1 MNVIDMF
8 FASLNKVF
16 VHQSKEWGEIIT
28 GFETRNKYKV
38 LDEQGHSIGF
48 IAEQRKGLWA
58 LLLRSML
65 RSHRPLTI
73 KVLDENRKELMEMNR
88 PFYWFFSDL
97 EITSE
102 NKVVGHIYQR
112 FAFIFRRYDLADA
125 RGNIF
130 ARVRAPFWRIWTF
143 SILNA
148 NGNEIAKISKKWGG
162 ILREVFTDADKFLIE
177 FEGLTSSQKAVVFA
191 AGISIDLDFFEE
203 NHKRR

>member
-1 MNVIDMF
+1 
-8 FASLNKVF
+8 
-16 VHQSKEWGEIIT
+16 
-28 GFETRNKYKV
+28 
-38 LDEQGHSIGF
+38 
-48 IAEQRKGLWA
+48 
-58 LLLRSML
+58 
-65 RSHRPLTI
+65 
-73 KVLDENRKELMEMNR
+73 MEMNR

-97 EITSE
+97 QITSE
-102 NKVVGHIYQR
+102 SKVVGHIYQR

-130 ARVRAPFWRIWTF
+130 ARIRAPFWRIWTF
-143 SILNA
+143 TILSA

-203 NHKRR
+203 NHNRR

>member
-8 FASLNKVF
+8 FASLDKVF

-38 LDEQGHSIGF
+38 LDEQGNSIGF

-73 KVLDENRKELMEMNR
+73 KVWDKDRKELMEMNR

-97 EITSE
+97 RVTSE
-102 NKVVGHIYQR
+102 HKTVGHIYRR
-112 FAFIFRRYDLADA
+112 FAFIFRRYDLADSS
-125 RGNIF
+125 GNIF
-130 ARVRAPFWRIWTF
+130 ARIRAPFWRIWTF
-143 SILNA
+143 AIIDTH
-148 NGNEIAKISKKWGG
+148 GREIAKISKKWGG
-162 ILREVFTDADKFLIE
+162 VLREIFTDADKFLVE
-177 FEGLTSSQKAVVFA
+177 LGNLTPSQKAVVFA